1 MKLRIPEKIT
11 VVGWNK
17 RRGSTNATK
26 YTANEVRHGG
36 STAFDPPYL
45 SPPPKSNTTL
55 FSSIAQKK
63 SWPLKDHLILG
74 IVLRPLSLILAIVFS
89 SASLSS
95 RAQVKL
101 EDTVK
106 KSSKPTLPSTSQ
118 AEIKKT
124 PPAPPSPPA
133 QPSETERLTCLKTA
147 EGCPTSFR
155 TAAAAI
161 APAWYAKQEKDP
173 KEAARSQQKAVA
185 YLEKYKAHALK
196 RGWEVNDIARA
207 YAFFVSLT
215 YNVYSTG
222 KGPDPAQFDVMTKR
236 IRNELSKDAKFQ
248 ATGDRDRQ
256 FIYERLILVA
266 LDNEAG
272 YVFAKQ
278 RNDNISQEKHRE
290 RAKFWLEDVMEK
302 PVNQIPN
309 YWN

>member
-1 MKLRIPEKIT
+1 MIFDEF
-11 VVGWNK
+11 VGWIK
-17 RRGSTNATK
+17 QSGSTSETK
-26 YTANEVRHGG
+26 ITANEVRHGR
-36 STAFDPPYL
+36 SATLDPPYV
-45 SPPPKSNTTL
+45 S
-55 FSSIAQKK
+55 A
-63 SWPLKDHLILG
+63 LKRRAIF
-74 IVLRPLSLILAIVFS
+74 LAIAFFS
-89 SASLSS
+89 FASLTF
-95 RAQVKL
+95 AQVKI

-106 KSSKPTLPSTSQ
+106 KPVKPKLPATGQ
-118 AEIKKT
+118 AEVKKT
-124 PPAPPSPPA
+124 PPAPPAPPA
-133 QPSETERLTCLKTA
+133 QSGDQAKLACLKSPN
-147 EGCPTSFR
+147 GCPTSFR

-173 KEAARSQQKAVA
+173 KEAARSQQKAVE

-215 YNVYSTG
+215 YNVYSMG

-248 ATGDRDRQ
+248 ANGDRDRQ

-266 LDNEAG
+266 MDNESG

-278 RNDNISQEKHRE
+278 RKDGISQEKHRE

>member
-1 MKLRIPEKIT
+1 MFRFVTLPRCFFLT
-11 VVGWNK
+11 L
-17 RRGSTNATK
+17 
-26 YTANEVRHGG
+26 
-36 STAFDPPYL
+36 AF
-45 SPPPKSNTTL
+45 SC
-55 FSSIAQKK
+55 
-63 SWPLKDHLILG
+63 
-74 IVLRPLSLILAIVFS
+74 
-89 SASLSS
+89 ASLSS
-95 RAQVKL
+95 FAQVKI

-106 KSSKPTLPSTSQ
+106 KSTKPALPATSQPEIKKAPPTLP
-118 AEIKKT
+118 
-124 PPAPPSPPA
+124 APLP
-133 QPSETERLTCLKTA
+133 QPSEPAKLSCLKTA

-173 KEAARSQQKAVA
+173 KEAARSQQKAVE

-236 IRNELSKDAKFQ
+236 IRNELSKDPKFQ
-248 ATGDRDRQ
+248 ANGDRDRQ

-278 RNDNISQEKHRE
+278 RNDKISQDKHRD

>member
-1 MKLRIPEKIT
+1 MFRF
-11 VVGWNK
+11 
-17 RRGSTNATK
+17 
-26 YTANEVRHGG
+26 ANLPRCLL
-36 STAFDPPYL
+36 F
-45 SPPPKSNTTL
+45 TL
-55 FSSIAQKK
+55 
-63 SWPLKDHLILG
+63 
-74 IVLRPLSLILAIVFS
+74 VFS
-89 SASLSS
+89 CVSLSS
-95 RAQVKL
+95 LAQVKI

-106 KSSKPTLPSTSQ
+106 KPAKPKLPATGQ
-118 AEIKKT
+118 AEIMKPPPT
-124 PPAPPSPPA
+124 PPAPPAQANDPA
-133 QPSETERLTCLKTA
+133 KLACLSTPQ
-147 EGCPTSFR
+147 GCPTGFR

-173 KEAARSQQKAVA
+173 KEAARSQQKAVE

-215 YNVYSTG
+215 YNVYSLG

-248 ATGDRDRQ
+248 ANGDRDRQ

-266 LDNEAG
+266 LDNESG

-278 RNDNISQEKHRE
+278 RNDKISQEKHRD

-309 YWN
+309 YWK